1 MTIVEDGNET
11 IRPKSMNWEPGAS
24 FCQKIATNF
33 ATEFADPQ
41 KSDASG
47 CEWRDQ
53 QALKGAFRPKFR

>member
-1 MTIVEDGNET
+1 
-11 IRPKSMNWEPGAS
+11 MNWEPGAT

-47 CEWRDQ
+47 CEWRD
-53 QALKGAFRPKFR
+53 